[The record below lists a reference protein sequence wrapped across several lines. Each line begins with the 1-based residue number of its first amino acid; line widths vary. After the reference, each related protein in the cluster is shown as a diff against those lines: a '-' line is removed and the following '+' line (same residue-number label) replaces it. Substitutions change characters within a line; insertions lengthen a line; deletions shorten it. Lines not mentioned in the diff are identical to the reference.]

1 MTNDAAAATTIFC
14 RETPEPRQPMAIISD
29 IHGNLPALRATLDDI
44 ESRGIGQVVCLGD
57 VIGYGPD
64 PVECW
69 RLASE
74 KCGLVI
80 RGNHD
85 HALGTREMSRF
96 HPRAKTAME
105 WTRKRILEEKD
116 GEEIILAISHL
127 PQCATDQDFLYVHGS
142 PAGPTMD
149 YLLPGDSYDRERMA
163 REFAEMD
170 VYAFNGHTHI
180 PGVIARNMRFMP
192 PEALEGYAVRLE
204 GRQMIINVGSVG
216 QPRDGNPYSCYA
228 TVIDNVA
235 RYRRVRYDANEVC
248 ERILA
253 IPELDPFLGRRLL
266 AGH

>member
-216 QPRDGNPYSCYA
+216 QPRDRNPRSCYLIYDGEYI
-228 TVIDNVA
+228 T
-235 RYRRVRYDANEVC
+235 YRRVEYDVEKTVQK
-248 ERILA
+248 ILSLPDIHPA
-253 IPELDPFLGRRLL
+253 SGLRLRDGR
-266 AGH
+266 